1 MIRVVVKF
9 KSFSIMIYKTAAA
22 IQKIL
27 RMSADAVLFR
37 QCFSAEFAVGLCL
50 VQFDDPLLAI
60 LKTGTMLAQFI
71 LNFSLRQNKSGGRF
85 SLSARSICSICWA
98 SVGMTASRN
107 LAVDQFRP
115 NHFLDLLL

>member
-1 MIRVVVKF
+1 MIRVAVKF

-60 LKTGTMLAQFI
+60 LKTG
-71 LNFSLRQNKSGGRF
+71 RHPE
-85 SLSARSICSICWA
+85 
-98 SVGMTASRN
+98 N

>member
-85 SLSARSICSICWA
+85 FALR
-98 SVGMTASRN
+98 
-107 LAVDQFRP
+107 LVDL
-115 NHFLDLLL
+115 LDLLGFRRDVRIQKT

>member
-50 VQFDDPLLAI
+50 VQFNDSLLAI
-60 LKTGTMLAQFI
+60 LKTGTMLAQFV

-85 SLSARSICSICWA
+85 FALRLVDGFNLFGFGGN
-98 SVGMTASRN
+98 VGIEET
-107 LAVDQFRP
+107 
-115 NHFLDLLL
+115 